1 MIYADTYAWEF
12 GIVIP
17 KKTGVVFEQQTS
29 GIMCYHVHIE
39 GVYVLMGRPMR
50 TTSIEKQAGDLLDEL
65 EHANRTYDKEAVKVL
80 WKEIKRDMLFNFKQV
95 DSPRGQPDNVEGLQ
109 WIKITALKRKHGNAV
124 MSTSD
129 WKTLKK
135 EYSELIGKTVA
146 LIYPNSE

>member
-109 WIKITALKRKHGNAV
+109 WIKITNGA
-124 MSTSD
+124 
-129 WKTLKK
+129 
-135 EYSELIGKTVA
+135 
-146 LIYPNSE
+146 